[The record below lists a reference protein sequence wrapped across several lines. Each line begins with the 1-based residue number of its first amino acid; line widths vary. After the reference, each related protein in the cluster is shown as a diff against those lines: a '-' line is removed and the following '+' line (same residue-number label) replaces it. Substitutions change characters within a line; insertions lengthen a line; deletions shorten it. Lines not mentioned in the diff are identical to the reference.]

1 MRRGVWLAAT
11 IQLISLALTGADLPE
26 IKARG
31 TLRHLGVPYANFISG
46 AGDGMDLELTQLFAR
61 KLGLRYEYVTTGWGT
76 VVPDLIG
83 HRVKTRGSEVDL
95 LEAVPIKGDMVANGF
110 TVLPWRQQVV
120 NFSIPTF
127 PSQIWLIARA
137 ESKVRPIKPTGSI
150 EKDIVLTR
158 ALMKNR
164 SVLSLEKTCLD
175 PTLYKLSETGAT
187 VIAFQ
192 GQLNEVAPALL
203 KGEADLT
210 ILDVPDALIALE
222 KWRGKLKILGP
233 ITTRQEMG
241 AGFPKDAPQLLVA
254 YNAFVTQTQRDGTYL
269 RLVKKYYPT
278 ASRFFP
284 DFFKGMK

>member
-1 MRRGVWLAAT
+1 MRRWIWMAAT
-11 IQLISLALTGADLPE
+11 FLGGMALLGADLPE

-31 TLRHLGVPYANFISG
+31 TLRHLGVPYANFVSG
-46 AGDGMDLELTQLFAR
+46 AGDGMEVELTQLFAR
-61 KLGLRYEYVTTGWGT
+61 KLGLRYEYVTTDWGT

-83 HRVKTRGSEVDL
+83 HRLKARGAEVEL
-95 LEAVPIKGDMVANGF
+95 LDEVPVKGDLVANGF
-110 TVLPWRQQVV
+110 TVLPWRQKVV
-120 NFSIPTF
+120 TFSRPTF

-137 ESKVRPIKPTGSI
+137 DSEVRPIKPTGSI
-150 EKDIVLTR
+150 EKDIEKTR
-158 ALMKNR
+158 ALMKDR

-175 PTLYKLSETGAT
+175 PGLYKLSDAGAK

-192 GQLNEVAPALL
+192 GRLNEVAPALL

-233 ITTRQEMG
+233 ITDKQEMG
-241 AGFPKDAPQLLVA
+241 AGFPKDSPQLLEA
-254 YNAFVTQTQRDGTYL
+254 YNAFVVQVQHDGTYL

>member
-1 MRRGVWLAAT
+1 MAAT
-11 IQLISLALTGADLPE
+11 ILVGTVLLGADLPE

-46 AGDGMDLELTQLFAR
+46 AGDGMEVELTQLFAK
-61 KLGLRYEYVTTGWGT
+61 KLGLRYEYVTTDWGT

-83 HRVKTRGSEVDL
+83 HRLRTRGAEVEL
-95 LEAVPIKGDMVANGF
+95 LDEIPVKGDMVANGF
-110 TVLPWRQQVV
+110 TVLPWRQKVV
-120 NFSIPTF
+120 TFSRPTF

-137 ESKVRPIKPTGSI
+137 DSEVRPIKPTGSI
-150 EKDIVLTR
+150 EKDIEKTR
-158 ALMKNR
+158 ALMKDR

-175 PTLYKLSETGAT
+175 PALYKLSEAGAK

-192 GQLNEVAPALL
+192 GRLNEVAPALL

-233 ITTRQEMG
+233 ITDKQEMG
-241 AGFPKDAPQLLVA
+241 AGFPKDAPQLLEA
-254 YNAFVTQTQRDGTYL
+254 YNAFVVQIQHDGTYL
-269 RLVKKYYPT
+269 RLVRKYYPT
-278 ASRFFP
+278 APRFFP

>member
-1 MRRGVWLAAT
+1 MRRNKWLVG
-11 IQLISLALTGADLPE
+11 LLLGSLTLMGADLEE

-31 TLRHLGVPYANFISG
+31 VLRHLGVPYASFVSG
-46 AGDGMDLELTQLFAR
+46 AGDGMDVELTQLFA
-61 KLGLRYEYVTTGWGT
+61 KQQGLRYEYVTTDWGT
-76 VVPDLIG
+76 VIPDLIG
-83 HRVKTRGSEVDL
+83 HRVKTSGGKVEL
-95 LEAVPIKGDMVANGF
+95 LETVPVKGDLVANGF

-120 NFSIPTF
+120 NFSTPTF

-137 ESKVRPIKPTGSI
+137 ESDVRPIKPTGSI
-150 EKDIVLTR
+150 EQDIQKTR
-158 ALMKNR
+158 ALLNGR

-175 PTLYKLSETGAT
+175 PSLYQLSDTGAT
-187 VIAFQ
+187 VIAFK
-192 GQLNEVAPALL
+192 GKLNEVAPALL

-233 ITTRQEMG
+233 ITGKQEMG
-241 AGFPKDAPQLLVA
+241 AGFPKDSPQLLEA
-254 YNAFVTQTQRDGTYL
+254 YNAFIKRTQQDGTYL

-284 DFFKGMK
+284 EFFKGMK